1 MAASGRFMAPIDAA
15 DDVQLR
21 NVLPSD
27 LDVLFLHQAD
37 ELANRMAA
45 FTADDPSDKIAFQR
59 HWEQN
64 LSDTNNRIRTIVW
77 RGEVAGYVSSFELL
91 GKPSIAYWVGRD
103 FWGRGIATAAV
114 KQFLHIVPE
123 RPLFARV
130 AADNLGSIRVL
141 EKCGFVRAGT
151 ERSYATGRRSE
162 IDELI
167 FRLGEP

>member
-1 MAASGRFMAPIDAA
+1 MALIGLA
-15 DDVQLR
+15 DDVRLR
-21 NVLPSD
+21 NVMPSD
-27 LDVLFLHQAD
+27 LDIFFLHQTD

-45 FTADDPSDKIAFQR
+45 FTADDPSDKTAFQSYWERNRSDIHNR
-59 HWEQN
+59 HQ
-64 LSDTNNRIRTIVW
+64 TIVW

-114 KQFLHIVPE
+114 KQFLQIVPE

-151 ERSYATGRRSE
+151 ERSYAAGRRSE
-162 IDELI
+162 IEELI